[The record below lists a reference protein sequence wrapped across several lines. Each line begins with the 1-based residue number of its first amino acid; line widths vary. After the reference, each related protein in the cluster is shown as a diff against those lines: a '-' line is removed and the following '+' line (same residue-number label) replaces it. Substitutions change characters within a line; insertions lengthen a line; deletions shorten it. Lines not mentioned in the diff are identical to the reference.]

1 MGETIGAGSYD
12 VCSGGS
18 GEVSP
23 MGESPW
29 SEYGYDGGYSSEMS
43 G

>member
-1 MGETIGAGSYD
+1 MADYLLGEKMVTCYSD

-23 MGESPW
+23 LVESIC
-29 SEYGYDGGYSSEMS
+29 
-43 G
+43 